1 MHVGVGSQNN
11 VSAAAVSASGRPCC
25 DLILAKNRQGHQSIM
40 AHRMDPSGPPPPGI
54 CRTTFSLSFLPC
66 FLFFLP
72 IIFVNNYIFFF
83 FVFLFLRTFEIQTD
97 STGFEFEHV
106 ERRLPKRGDSWA
118 RMVRCEDHKTAAV
131 S

>member
-1 MHVGVGSQNN
+1 MT
-11 VSAAAVSASGRPCC
+11 
-25 DLILAKNRQGHQSIM
+25 
-40 AHRMDPSGPPPPGI
+40 HRMDPSGPPPPGI
-54 CRTTFSLSFLPC
+54 CRTPFSLSFLPC